1 MVLVYTACSAPGSGR
16 RRYTVGKTRTEG
28 RGKSSIMLN
37 YDGGYWLDMTLRIAL
52 ALLAGALVGV
62 NRDLH
67 RKSIGL
73 RTLGL
78 VSLSSCLLVLTLSQY
93 AMQHGFNSS
102 DPASRVTQGIVS
114 GIGFLGAGVILRGP
128 DQIHVYGLTTAAAI
142 LVVAALGIASALAAW
157 PILIIGFIAT
167 MFLLIVCGPIEHAL
181 QMRIEKHDADVASK
195 RKA

>member
-1 MVLVYTACSAPGSGR
+1 MQNFDS
-16 RRYTVGKTRTEG
+16 
-28 RGKSSIMLN
+28 
-37 YDGGYWLDMTLRIAL
+37 GYWLEMSLRIVL
-52 ALLAGALVGV
+52 SMLAGSLIGI

-67 RKSIGL
+67 HKSIGL

-93 AMQHGFNSS
+93 AALHGFNSS

-142 LVVAALGIASALAAW
+142 LVVAALGIACALAAW
-157 PILIIGFIAT
+157 PILVIGFVVT
-167 MFLLIVCGPIEHAL
+167 LFLLIVCGPIEHAI
-181 QMRIEKHDADVASK
+181 QSRIDRHEARVAEKKSAQN
-195 RKA
+195 

>member
-1 MVLVYTACSAPGSGR
+1 
-16 RRYTVGKTRTEG
+16 
-28 RGKSSIMLN
+28 MLN
-37 YDGGYWLDMTLRIAL
+37 YDAGYWLDMSLRIGL

-78 VSLSSCLLVLTLSQY
+78 VSLGACLLVLTVSQY
-93 AMQHGFNSS
+93 AQQHGFNSS
-102 DPASRVTQGIVS
+102 DGASRVTQGIVS

-142 LVVAALGIASALAAW
+142 LVVAALGIACALAEW
-157 PILIIGFIAT
+157 PILIVGFVAT
-167 MFLLIVCGPIEHAL
+167 LFLLIVCGPIEHAI
-181 QMRIEKHDADVASK
+181 QIRIERHEADAAAKDSPR

>member
-1 MVLVYTACSAPGSGR
+1 MQSF
-16 RRYTVGKTRTEG
+16 
-28 RGKSSIMLN
+28 
-37 YDGGYWLDMTLRIAL
+37 DGGYWLEMTLRIAL
-52 ALLAGALVGV
+52 ATLAGALIGV

-93 AMQHGFNSS
+93 AMRHGLNSS

-128 DQIHVYGLTTAAAI
+128 DQLHVYGLTTAAAI
-142 LVVAALGIASALAAW
+142 LVVAAMGIACALAEW
-157 PILIIGFIAT
+157 PILVIGFVAT
-167 MFLLIVCGPIEHAL
+167 MFLLIVCGPLEHAI
-181 QMRIEKHDADVASK
+181 QSRIELHDERVANKKSAGK
-195 RKA
+195 